1 MNALGIA
8 VATFASTI
16 TEGVT
21 ATVIGPGFTLAE
33 MLAGLGAATVATLGV
48 LIVRVLNAPNREPA
62 APTPARRPQAA
73 GVKQAA

>member
-1 MNALGIA
+1 MNTLGIA
-8 VATFASTI
+8 VATFGSAI
-16 TEGVT
+16 TDVT
-21 ATVIGPGFTLAE
+21 TTVIGPGLTLAE

-62 APTPARRPQAA
+62 APIPARRPQAP

>member
-1 MNALGIA
+1 MNTLGIA
-8 VATFASTI
+8 VATFGSAI
-16 TEGVT
+16 TDVT
-21 ATVIGPGFTLAE
+21 TTVIGPGLTLAE

-62 APTPARRPQAA
+62 APIPARCPQAP